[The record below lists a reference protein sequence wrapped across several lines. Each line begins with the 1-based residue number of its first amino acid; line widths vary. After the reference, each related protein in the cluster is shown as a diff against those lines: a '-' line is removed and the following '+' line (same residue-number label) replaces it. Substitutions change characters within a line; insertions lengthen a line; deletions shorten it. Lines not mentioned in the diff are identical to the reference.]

1 MQKLKTKTQQFTLI
15 AIVSGLLLL
24 GITNAIWIT
33 LGAVGNASIKAREL
47 AVSYI
52 GGDVG
57 DYVWAINV
65 PRVKAEEKLP
75 MKEWVLKQFADNGI
89 NTEVADCVIQRE
101 SLWNP
106 DIVSKTYDFGLMAWN
121 IQHVKSGYISLE
133 CTGNYKCAVSKAIEK
148 IKKDKGF
155 SAWFGYR
162 DANCG
167 RFGKTF
173 IN

>member
-1 MQKLKTKTQQFTLI
+1 MTKIKQLIQKSLLI
-15 AIVSGLLLL
+15 TTVSALLLL
-24 GITNAIWIT
+24 GITQAIWTT
-33 LGAVGNASIKAREL
+33 LTVVGNASIKARER

-65 PRVKAEEKLP
+65 PRAKAEMP

-89 NTEVADCVIQRE
+89 NTDVADCVIQRE
-101 SLWNP
+101 SQWN
-106 DIVSKTYDFGLMAWN
+106 DQAISKTKTDYGLMQWHY
-121 IQHVKSGYISLE
+121 QHIESGFIDFKCVYSYE
-133 CTGNYKCAVSKAIEK
+133 CAVKRAIEK

-173 IN
+173 IK